1 MIGFSRPR
9 RRVAFSVFVI
19 ALLKYVPCAVLR
31 AARAPRATN
40 PPSGVP
46 PGYAYALRR
55 RAGIYNNLYTRKYV
69 SNLIHSSLFG
79 A

>member
-9 RRVAFSVFVI
+9 RRVAFSGFVI

-31 AARAPRATN
+31 APLRASASSTN

-46 PGYAYALRR
+46 PLRR
-55 RAGIYNNLYTRKYV
+55 RAGIYY
-69 SNLIHSSLFG
+69 

>member
-46 PGYAYALRR
+46 PGYAYGAARVYII
-55 RAGIYNNLYTRKYV
+55 IYIRVNTCQ
-69 SNLIHSSLFG
+69 I
-79 A
+79 